1 MQSPG
6 DVIADK
12 SQGAVAEPGFAA
24 GGQLSAAHRL
34 GARAGGCS
42 FSRPWAGVRGR
53 EERRGERA
61 GPGAAAAAAAPPR
74 QPRQPERSEV
84 EERSGQ
90 GGWTSGR

>member
-6 DVIADK
+6 DVIADRSK
-12 SQGAVAEPGFAA
+12 GAVAERGSAA

-34 GARAGGCS
+34 GARAGVCS
-42 FSRPWAGVRGR
+42 FSRPGAGVRGR
-53 EERRGERA
+53 EESRGERA
-61 GPGAAAAAAAPPR
+61 GPGAAAAAAAPPASPAR
-74 QPRQPERSEV
+74 ALGGR